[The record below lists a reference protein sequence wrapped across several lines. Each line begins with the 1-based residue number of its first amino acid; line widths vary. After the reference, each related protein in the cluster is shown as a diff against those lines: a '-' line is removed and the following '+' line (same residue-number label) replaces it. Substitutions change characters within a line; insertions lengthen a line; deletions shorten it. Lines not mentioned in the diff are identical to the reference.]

1 MIAKNYDEIDWA
13 YSQKKLAVLQHDI
26 LEAYKKK
33 DSHRILITQNK
44 LIRSFAARSLAV
56 RKGTSNRGKKVV
68 VLHHIFWVG
77 GFIEDQWW
85 RRRRGD
91 GRRRRHAERDN
102 IAALIRNRDR
112 VRREP
117 AHECRLRGVAG
128 RVRRVQLREQE
139 ELGLHQLW
147 LLRVSLTALLQPAA
161 QVPEPHHT

>member
-68 VLHHIFWVG
+68 VLHHIFRTG
-77 GFIEDQWW
+77 GFEGLCEDQWW
-85 RRRRGD
+85 RGRGGHGW
-91 GRRRRHAERDN
+91 GRRHLQSHDV
-102 IAALIRNRDR
+102 AALIRNHDG
-112 VRREP
+112 VR
-117 AHECRLRGVAG
+117 
-128 RVRRVQLREQE
+128 
-139 ELGLHQLW
+139 
-147 LLRVSLTALLQPAA
+147 
-161 QVPEPHHT
+161 PEPPQITRL

>member
-68 VLHHIFWVG
+68 VLHHIFRIG

-91 GRRRRHAERDN
+91 SRRRRHAERDN
-102 IAALIRNRDR
+102 IAALVRNRDG
-112 VRREP
+112 VR
-117 AHECRLRGVAG
+117 
-128 RVRRVQLREQE
+128 
-139 ELGLHQLW
+139 
-147 LLRVSLTALLQPAA
+147 
-161 QVPEPHHT
+161 PEPPQITRL